1 MDVPMIWRYG
11 GWVMRCRLLA
21 LTLFAASFVGCAF
34 PPAGDLPP
42 PVTAA
47 DADSAKARFPDSSES
62 SLNAGHDLFA
72 SRCNGCH
79 RYPDIAKIDDA
90 RWPEILS
97 RMGKKANLDNA
108 QTHSV
113 LSFVLV
119 ARSHSEATPPSPAPT
134 REAAPGGW

>member
-1 MDVPMIWRYG
+1 
-11 GWVMRCRLLA
+11 MRRPLLA
-21 LTLFAASFVGCAF
+21 FIFAASWVGCAF

-97 RMGKKANLDNA
+97 RMGKKANLDDA
-108 QTHSV
+108 QAHSV
-113 LSFVLV
+113 FSFVLV
-119 ARSHSEATPPSPAPT
+119 ARSHSGVTPPAPT
-134 REAAPGGW
+134 HEAAPGGW

>member
-1 MDVPMIWRYG
+1 
-11 GWVMRCRLLA
+11 MRRRLLA
-21 LTLFAASFVGCAF
+21 LTLFAASFVGCGF

-42 PVTAA
+42 PVTPAAA
-47 DADSAKARFPDSSES
+47 DAAKARFPDSSAS

-79 RYPDIAKIDDA
+79 RYPDITKIDDA

-97 RMGKKANLDNA
+97 RMGKKASLDDA

-119 ARSHSEATPPSPAPT
+119 ARSRSDAAQPAAPAPT
-134 REAAPGGW
+134 HEGAPGGW